1 MPQTIHDAAAW
12 LSLFCISVSAIG
24 CAYALFAG
32 FQVRYFTNY
41 SANHATRTE
50 PVTIL
55 KPLSGDEPGLY
66 ANLSSFC
73 AQNYGGPLQIVFG
86 VQDAKD
92 PAIAVARRVMADF
105 PDLEFK
111 LVIDSHLHGSNRK
124 VSNLINMAQ
133 SIRHGIVVLADS
145 DMQVQPG
152 YLGTIVDA
160 LRRQDIGLVTCLYRG
175 AANGGIWSRLSAMAI
190 DDHFLPGVLVGLT
203 TGLASP
209 CFGST
214 IALRRETLR
223 EIGGFEAFAD
233 KLADDYA
240 MGEAVRRTGLK
251 VAIPPLLVAHAC
263 PQGSFA
269 DLWHQ
274 ELRWAR
280 TISAVNFAGFSGS
293 GLTHAT
299 SFAVLGAASG
309 GFGTM
314 ACAMIGLAFASRL
327 WLQMQVAREF
337 DLPMPHFW
345 LNPLRDALS
354 LAVYLACF
362 FTSRVEWR
370 GRSFQV
376 ADDGSISPVASS

>member
-24 CAYALFAG
+24 CAYAIFAG
-32 FQVRYFTNY
+32 FQVRYFTRY
-41 SANHATRTE
+41 SPIRAALTE

-55 KPLSGDEPGLY
+55 KPLSGGEPGLY

-73 AQNYGGPLQIVFG
+73 AQNYAGPLQIVFG
-86 VQDAKD
+86 VQDTKD
-92 PAIAVARRVMADF
+92 PAIAVARQVMADF
-105 PDLEFK
+105 PHLEFK
-111 LVIDSHLHGSNRK
+111 LVIDSYLHGSNRK
-124 VSNLINMAQ
+124 VSNLINMSQ
-133 SIRHGIVVLADS
+133 SIRHEVVVLADS

-160 LRRQDIGLVTCLYRG
+160 LQRQGTGLVTCLYRG
-175 AANGGIWSRLSAMAI
+175 AATSGLWSRLSAMAI

-233 KLADDYA
+233 KLADDFA

-263 PQGSFA
+263 SQGSFA
-269 DLWHQ
+269 DLWNQ

-280 TISAVNFAGFSGS
+280 TISAVNFVGFFGS
-293 GLTHAT
+293 GLTHAAA
-299 SFAVLGAASG
+299 FAVLGAASG
-309 GFGTM
+309 GFGVMT
-314 ACAMIGLAFASRL
+314 CAMIGLAFASRL

-354 LAVYLACF
+354 FAVYLACF

-370 GRSFQV
+370 GRRFHV
-376 ADDGSISPVASS
+376 AGDATISPVASI

>member
-1 MPQTIHDAAAW
+1 MPQAIHDGAAW
-12 LSLFCISVSAIG
+12 LSLICISVSAIG
-24 CAYALFAG
+24 CAYAIFAG
-32 FQVRYFTNY
+32 FRVRYFTRCP
-41 SANHATRTE
+41 ANPAMRAL

-66 ANLSSFC
+66 VNLSSFC
-73 AQNYGGPLQIVFG
+73 AQDYAGPLQIVFG
-86 VQDAKD
+86 VQDAND
-92 PAIAVARRVMADF
+92 PAIAVARQVMDDF
-105 PDLEFK
+105 SHLDIQ
-111 LVIDSHLHGSNRK
+111 LVIDPHLHGSNRK
-124 VSNLINMAQ
+124 VSNLINMAK
-133 SIRHGIVVLADS
+133 SVRHEVVVLADS
-145 DMQVQPG
+145 DMRVQPA

-160 LRRQDIGLVTCLYRG
+160 LQQQGVGLVTCLYHG
-175 AANGGIWSRLSAMAI
+175 AATSGVWSRLSAMAI
-190 DDHFLPGVLVGLT
+190 DDHFLPGVLVGLA

-214 IALRRETLR
+214 IALRRATLR

-233 KLADDYA
+233 KLADDHA
-240 MGEAVRRTGLK
+240 MGEAVRRSGLK

-280 TISAVNFAGFSGS
+280 TISAVNFAGFAGS

-299 SFAVLGAASG
+299 AFAVLGAASG
-309 GFGTM
+309 GFGTA
-314 ACAMIGLAFASRL
+314 ACAMIALALASHL
-327 WLQMQVAREF
+327 WLQMQMARGF

-354 LAVYLACF
+354 FAVYLACF
-362 FTSRVEWR
+362 FTRKVEWR
-370 GRSFQV
+370 GRSFYV
-376 ADDGSISPVASS
+376 ADDGSISSIASS